1 MLYLFQQVLNGVHAG
16 ALYALLA
23 FGYALVNGV
32 LHRTNLAYGALFAFC
47 GQTMIL
53 FALFGW
59 DRLWLIMPLS
69 AVLGAGM
76 ALFYGGLVSRIL
88 ARNVLGPLERAS
100 PNGIVV
106 ATLGLAL
113 VLMELARVS
122 AETRDL
128 WLPPLLAYPVVFA
141 AGLGFT
147 ATLTVIQIANCAV
160 VLAVVTSAGLF
171 LARSRFG
178 RQWHALRDDPL
189 AAALCGVDAKAV
201 FSRTVV
207 LGGLVAALSG
217 VLAALHYGNISY
229 GTGLIFGLKVL
240 FITAAGS
247 YDRPERAALG
257 AFGFGLAEALWS
269 SYFPLEWRDAWMF
282 AGLAAALALTRGGW
296 EETPERPG

>member
-1 MLYLFQQVLNGVHAG
+1 MLYFLQQLLNGAHAG

-53 FALFGW
+53 FAIFGW

-69 AVLGAGM
+69 AAFGAAA
-76 ALFYGGLVSRIL
+76 ALLYGGLVSRVL
-88 ARNVLGPLERAS
+88 ARSVLGPLERAS

-113 VLMELARVS
+113 VLMELARLS

-128 WLPPLLAYPVVFA
+128 WLPPMLAQPVVFA
-141 AGLGFT
+141 AGPGFT
-147 ATLTVIQIANCAV
+147 ATLTLIQLANCAT
-160 VLAVVTSAGLF
+160 VLAVVAGAGLF

-178 RQWHALRDDPL
+178 RNWHALRDDPL
-189 AAALCGVDAKAV
+189 AAALCGVDARSV
-201 FSRTVV
+201 FGRTVM

-217 VLAALHYGNISY
+217 VLAALYYGNISY

-240 FITAAGS
+240 FVTAAGS
-247 YDRPERAALG
+247 YDRPEHAALG

-269 SYFPLEWRDAWMF
+269 GYFPLEWRDAWMF
-282 AGLAAALALTRGGW
+282 AGLAAALVLLRAGAESALG
-296 EETPERPG
+296 RPG